1 MAVADLAGTP
11 TVETPA
17 TSIRPKPE
25 TLWGRVRDFLPRG
38 NLLDDAVWQKRHS
51 ILQWLLLL
59 HLPALTLFGFYMKHP
74 AMTILFTVT
83 PIAVLRIL
91 GGLPRNR
98 RVASFFTTAGI
109 VYCSAALVSLS
120 NGAIEAHFHF
130 FIIVGFIAL
139 YQDWVPFGWN
149 IVFTVLSHGIG
160 SSLWPNSMFNHASA
174 MQHPWTWSLIHG
186 VAVLAA
192 CVGVVLFWRTNED
205 EQNKALV
212 LTQELGEAE
221 IQRRR
226 FASELLVNLARRNQS
241 LLYRQLE
248 IIGQLEHAERD
259 PDALAGLFRLDHLA
273 TRIRRN
279 AENLLVLSGEEPPR
293 VWGKPVPLTDVVRAA
308 IAETE
313 DLSRVTFVVDERLAV
328 LGHAV
333 IDLTHLLAELI
344 ENAVRSSPPESQV
357 TIRTTPDIR
366 SPGSVMI
373 TVEDWGVGMPDE
385 HLAEANEVL
394 ATPRDVDA
402 LVSNRLGLH
411 VIARLAHRY
420 EIRVVLTATAG
431 SGITAVVLLPPALFI
446 SNDRPRVV
454 STSGQFATPAGLPVA
469 GALEAGSLPQRIPR
483 PDGPLNGSGRVP
495 INGAAAGSPVG
506 PPNQPS
512 WDSLT
517 GGTSGGLSAGPTGGL
532 NGGLNGGPASG
543 PISSRN
549 GGSTGAAISKWNG
562 GSGGNP
568 TIQPSDRPKPQSASD
583 PSSRRDS
590 APSPD
595 GDPRSEPSG
604 IEQSPAV
611 GIRIPRTGPNWDG
624 WWESEAAARAAGAH
638 PDQAPSETS
647 AAQVSDAAD
656 LGSNGIVH
664 GVTLTVSDAHSVA
677 DVRSASEVHRVSD
690 VPSAPV
696 TPDAPLRLSRR
707 TPQAHLAP
715 ELQRDRQ
722 NADRQLAAAEPA
734 APPPDAARA
743 REALSRYQA
752 SRRAALA
759 ENDNSEGNR
768 P

>member
-1 MAVADLAGTP
+1 MAVADLAGIP
-11 TVETPA
+11 PIDTPA
-17 TSIRPKPE
+17 APSRRGPA

-38 NLLDDAVWQKRHS
+38 NLLDDAVWQKRHN

-74 AMTILFTVT
+74 AMTILITVT
-83 PIAVLRIL
+83 PIAVFRIL

-98 RVASFFTTAGI
+98 RLASFFTTAGI
-109 VYCSAALVSLS
+109 VYCSAALVSLAD
-120 NGAIEAHFHF
+120 GAIEAHFHF

-139 YQDWVPFGWN
+139 YEDWVPFGWN
-149 IVFTVLSHGIG
+149 IVFTVLSHGVG
-160 SSLWPNSMFNHASA
+160 SAFRPNSMFNHASA
-174 MQHPWTWSLIHG
+174 MHHPWTWSLIHG

-205 EQNKALV
+205 EQIKTLALTKD
-212 LTQELGEAE
+212 LSDAE
-221 IQRRR
+221 IQRRK

-357 TIRTTPDIR
+357 TVRTTPDIR

-373 TVEDWGVGMPDE
+373 TVEDWGVGMPEE
-385 HLAEANEVL
+385 HLAEANAVL
-394 ATPRDVDA
+394 AAPRDVDA

-411 VIARLAHRY
+411 VVARLAHRY
-420 EIRVVLTATAG
+420 AIQVVLTATAG

-446 SNDRPRVV
+446 NNDRPRTVA
-454 STSGQFATPAGLPVA
+454 TSGQFATPAGLPVA
-469 GALEAGSLPQRIPR
+469 GALEAGALPQRIPR
-483 PDGPLNGSGRVP
+483 PDGPLNGTGRVP
-495 INGAAAGSPVG
+495 SNGTGARSPVG
-506 PPNQPS
+506 PPDQPS

-517 GGTSGGLSAGPTGGL
+517 SGPL
-532 NGGLNGGPASG
+532 NGLTSGPASG
-543 PISSRN
+543 SISSRS
-549 GGSTGAAISKWNG
+549 GGASGPTGAAISQWNG

-568 TIQPSDRPKPQSASD
+568 IQPNGQPKPKAPE
-583 PSSRRDS
+583 PSNRLDS
-590 APSPD
+590 AATTRPD
-595 GDPRSEPSG
+595 DAPRSEPNG
-604 IEQSPAV
+604 ISQSPAV
-611 GIRIPRTGPNWDG
+611 GIRIPRTGPDWDG
-624 WWESEAAARAAGAH
+624 WWESEAAARAAGMH
-638 PDQAPSETS
+638 PDQNPPEA
-647 AAQVSDAAD
+647 SDPQINDATEV
-656 LGSNGIVH
+656 GSNGIVH

-677 DVRSASEVHRVSD
+677 DVRSASEVNKVSD
-690 VPSAPV
+690 VHSAPV
-696 TPDAPLRLSRR
+696 SPDAPLRLSRR

-722 NADRQLAAAEPA
+722 SAERQQAAAQPA